1 MRDLASEF
9 FRRHPELSLAA
20 LGAADNARA
29 MDLNPLGCKAQFFA
43 AESHP
48 ELVALYR
55 ESNALAFPGEL
66 SLPGWVLSDLYLLPG
81 AIGLLTCEA
90 RVLDIPVRKRLGLR
104 PDDRAIAAAYLGAPT
119 IHPGTFI
126 GVSLLSL
133 VPRVLAGA
141 WVKALT
147 LRGIFMLRRSELLWF
162 YQEGA
167 SHIFPDAWEG
177 FLAPIPPRERGDLMT
192 AYYKRLTSRNRAV
205 RKEAAKAWSVWEG
218 TTSKLFTDPAVIKRF
233 GGGRFADAFAR
244 IEAHYFVNKG
254 FFEHDDQLLRNVH
267 RLRKIPAVI
276 VQGRYDVVCPATS
289 AWDLHR
295 AWPEAVLTVVEDAG
309 HAASE
314 PGIARALVEAT
325 DQFKVNGNFR
335 SGDWPD

>member
-29 MDLNPLGCKAQFFA
+29 MDLNPLGCKAEFFA

-147 LRGIFMLRRSELLWF
+147 LRML
-162 YQEGA
+162 GA
-167 SHIFPDAWEG
+167 SRLRGVAQWQNPSVRVHTRMGPMRVVSSVPGTHEFKAKSFVYESDLSDEVTWSSAMQRRYEGPIDAKIQATDHEELG
-177 FLAPIPPRERGDLMT
+177 RVLARAERGERILIIPPGLD
-192 AYYKRLTSRNRAV
+192 AQ
-205 RKEAAKAWSVWEG
+205 
-218 TTSKLFTDPAVIKRF
+218 
-233 GGGRFADAFAR
+233 GR
-244 IEAHYFVNKG
+244 V
-254 FFEHDDQLLRNVH
+254 LLRF
-267 RLRKIPAVI
+267 
-276 VQGRYDVVCPATS
+276 
-289 AWDLHR
+289 
-295 AWPEAVLTVVEDAG
+295 
-309 HAASE
+309 E
-314 PGIARALVEAT
+314 P
-325 DQFKVNGNFR
+325 
-335 SGDWPD
+335 S